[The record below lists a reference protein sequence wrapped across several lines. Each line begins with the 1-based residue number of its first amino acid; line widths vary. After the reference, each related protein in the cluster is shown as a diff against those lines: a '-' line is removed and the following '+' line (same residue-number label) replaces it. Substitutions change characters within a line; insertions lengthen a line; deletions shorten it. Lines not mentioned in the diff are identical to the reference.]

1 MIWLWRDSHDAVRMA
16 DHVGATLVVH
26 RAVDPDVPADP
37 YLLRHGWGFWPP
49 LGAGCALTFGL
60 YLLMLWA
67 ANRWGI
73 PL

>member
-1 MIWLWRDSHDAVRMA
+1 
-16 DHVGATLVVH
+16 VVH

-37 YLLRHGWGFWPP
+37 HLLRHGWGFWPP

>member
-1 MIWLWRDSHDAVRMA
+1 
-16 DHVGATLVVH
+16 VVH

-37 YLLRHGWGFWPP
+37 HLLRHGWGFWAP
-49 LGAGCALTFGL
+49 LGAGCALAFGL